1 MTAHPSKA
9 PSQRQLRVGEE
20 LRHALSQILNRGD
33 LRDRDLH
40 DVSITVT
47 EVRMSPDLRTAAAY
61 VMPLGGAQVET
72 VLAALKRAAPY
83 LRNQVAGSVRLKYV
97 PQLVFRADTSFE
109 VGARIDRLLADERV
123 QRDLRGPET
132 ATDDRVEDRAP
143 GDSDDGP

>member
-20 LRHALSQILNRGD
+20 LRHALSRILNRGD
-33 LRDRDLH
+33 LRDPGLH

-61 VMPLGGAQVET
+61 VMPLGGAAVDE

-83 LRNQVAGSVRLKYV
+83 LRNQIAGSVRLKFV

-109 VGARIDRLLADERV
+109 VGAKIDRLLADDRV
-123 QRDLRGPET
+123 QRDLSP
-132 ATDDRVEDRAP
+132 AP
-143 GDSDDGP
+143 SGAAEPTGEPDDGP